1 MRVIRFTAWDGSQR
15 VELDAPAV
23 LERLGE
29 LLAATEDVE
38 EALQWLLRRG
48 GPVGDTDVEG
58 LDRLMQRLREAIR
71 ARHRSGHLGEVFD
84 DLRRRLEDALALER
98 MAIDRVPDPDD
109 RARRR
114 GQLEPLPSR
123 LSGAIEHLRDY
134 DFLDP
139 DAAAAFAEIAR
150 RLDDVRRVED
160 LIDRLGD
167 RFRGNRPLSFEEAV
181 ALAGELAQWEALEG
195 ALLAGDLDGIDPD
208 MLAVLLG
215 PGAAESLERLRA
227 MVRVL
232 WDAGYLTS
240 REGRVRLSPLGVRRI
255 GQMALREIYKGL
267 LADRPGSH
275 GSDRR
280 GARERRPEQSGP
292 WRYGEPLDLDLVGT
306 LKAALARGTRV
317 PIAFDADDIRVF
329 PADRPAT
336 AATVLL
342 LDMSWSMSWEGRF
355 AAAKRVALALE
366 ALVRTRFPRDYFGV
380 VGFYTRAVELPLR
393 DLPEVS
399 WNMGDPFTN
408 LQDGLRVAARLLRA
422 QRTRNK
428 HIIVVTD
435 GQPTAYFANGRL
447 HCEWPLSFGGISVRA
462 ARETLREVRRVTRDG
477 IVINTFML
485 DDSPSLRRFVEEMTR
500 INRGR
505 ALYTRPDRLGE
516 YLLVDYLAR
525 KRTRV

>member
-1 MRVIRFTAWDGSQR
+1 VSTIRYTAWDGRQR
-15 VELDAPAV
+15 IDLVAPKV

-29 LLAATEDVE
+29 LLAATDDVGD
-38 EALQWLLRRG
+38 ALQWLLRRG
-48 GPVGDTDVEG
+48 ADLGDLQIQG
-58 LDRLMQRLREAIR
+58 LDQMLQALRDAMR
-71 ARHRSGHLGEVFD
+71 SRQRSGHLGDVFD
-84 DLRRRLEDALALER
+84 ALRAQLADALALER
-98 MAIDRVPDPDD
+98 LAVDRLDDAED

-114 GQLEPLPSR
+114 GRLDATPER
-123 LSGAIEHLRDY
+123 LSRAIEHLTGY

-139 DAAAAFAEIAR
+139 DAAAALAEIAR
-150 RLDDVRRVED
+150 RLDDIRRVED
-160 LIDRLGD
+160 LVDRMHD
-167 RFRGNRPLSFEEAV
+167 RFRGQRPLSFED
-181 ALAGELAQWEALEG
+181 ALDLLEEIERWEALEA
-195 ALLAGDLDGIDPD
+195 ALASGDLDGLDPA
-208 MLAVLLG
+208 LLSTVLG
-215 PGAAESLERLRA
+215 SAAAEGLELLRG
-227 MVRVL
+227 MLSTL

-267 LADRPGSH
+267 LADRSGGHPV
-275 GSDRR
+275 DRR
-280 GARERRPEQSGP
+280 GAHERRLGESGP

-306 LKAALARGTRV
+306 LKGALVRGGGTPIALA
-317 PIAFDADDIRVF
+317 PDDVRVF
-329 PADRPAT
+329 PADRAST
-336 AATVLL
+336 SATVLL
-342 LDMSWSMSWEGRF
+342 LDMSWSMSWDGRF

-366 ALVRTRFPRDYFGV
+366 ALIRGRFPRDYFGV
-380 VGFYTRAVELPLR
+380 VGFYTRAVELSLHE
-393 DLPEVS
+393 LPEAS

-408 LQDGLRVAARLLRA
+408 LQDGLRLAATLLRA

-428 HIIVVTD
+428 QVIVVTD
-435 GQPTAYFANGRL
+435 GQPTAYFIGRRL
-447 HCEWPLSFGGISVRA
+447 HCEWPLSFGGVSVRA
-462 ARETLREVRRVTRDG
+462 ARETLREVQRVTREG